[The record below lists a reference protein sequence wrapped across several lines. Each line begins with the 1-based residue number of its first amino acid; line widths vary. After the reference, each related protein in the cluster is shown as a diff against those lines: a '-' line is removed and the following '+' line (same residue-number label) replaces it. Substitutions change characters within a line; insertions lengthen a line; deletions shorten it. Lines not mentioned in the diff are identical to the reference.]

1 MASDAPTRDP
11 RTDLPAAIE
20 AATAEDLDAAL
31 TGILA
36 AGVAALGPT
45 TAAIF
50 LVDPDR
56 PGLQVAATIG
66 LDDDMAAA
74 LTEAAQSARTSTRS
88 SPRAAGLRTTTSRPG
103 RTAPR

>member
-20 AATAEDLDAAL
+20 AATAEDLDTAL

-74 LTEAAQSARTSTRS
+74 LTEAAQN
-88 SPRAAGLRTTTSRPG
+88 
-103 RTAPR
+103 